1 MQIALAEAMALL
13 GAPANY
19 TKDDVIAAFRREV
32 KKAHPDLGGTA
43 EMFGRLVKAPDRL
56 LAALGTN
63 APAPKPPRY
72 APKGVQTAL
81 WQQSSWRRGPP
92 RLDPPSAGDVITL
105 KEARHD
111 DSEEATLMATR
122 DRWVLV
128 DENGDLWLLKRE
140 GPEVRGR
147 IVSREGLR
155 REFPRLYAELI
166 ASNNKDTPRVVV
178 ER

>member
-1 MQIALAEAMALL
+1 
-13 GAPANY
+13 
-19 TKDDVIAAFRREV
+19 
-32 KKAHPDLGGTA
+32 
-43 EMFGRLVKAPDRL
+43 
-56 LAALGTN
+56 
-63 APAPKPPRY
+63 
-72 APKGVQTAL
+72 
-81 WQQSSWRRGPP
+81 
-92 RLDPPSAGDVITL
+92 VITL
-105 KEARHD
+105 KEARQD
-111 DSEEATLMATR
+111 DSEEATLMAAR

-166 ASNNKDTPRVVV
+166 ASTNKDCPRVVV